1 MRRLLRRGQ
10 DVGRGKDGG
19 QIDDQ
24 SDHAARLHRL
34 LDGSTRPG
42 YRGTPNQSSDSKP
55 PDREGR

>member
-1 MRRLLRRGQ
+1 
-10 DVGRGKDGG
+10 VERGKDGG

-42 YRGTPNQSSDSKP
+42 DRGSANDLSDDKRR
-55 PDREGR
+55 DREDR